1 MASRKDNKIVRLDS
15 YRAQKDLNSYV
26 KTHLEMERAW
36 QFACE
41 LIRNTNTKGLDP
53 INVHLSL
60 FKLMILKLENHGYTY
75 KDLEKVMQ
83 KTFDENK

>member
-1 MASRKDNKIVRLDS
+1 MTSRKDNKIVKISD
-15 YRAQKDLNSYV
+15 YKATKELNHYV
-26 KTHLEMERAW
+26 KTHMDMERAW

-60 FKLMILKLENHGYTY
+60 FKLMILKLENHGYDYHSLRRVLHTAFNED
-75 KDLEKVMQ
+75 K
-83 KTFDENK
+83 